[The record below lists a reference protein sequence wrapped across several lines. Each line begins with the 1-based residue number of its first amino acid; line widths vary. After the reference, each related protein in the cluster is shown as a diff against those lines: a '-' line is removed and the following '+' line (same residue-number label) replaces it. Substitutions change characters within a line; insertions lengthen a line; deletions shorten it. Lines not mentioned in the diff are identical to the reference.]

1 MDRSAGRSASF
12 HVGSENTNKVKKE
25 DRFSASSAR
34 FHRFFGGS
42 EEAVT
47 AKSGENSS
55 SQSSCKASSP
65 TLTKRLGQGLMN
77 GLRKA
82 FGVRTAFHGKEKADR
97 DNDNRGLEYDNGDVL
112 VIKEQVAS

>member
-1 MDRSAGRSASF
+1 MDRSAGRSASL

-25 DRFSASSAR
+25 DRFSASSSR
-34 FHRFFGGS
+34 FHWFFGGS

-47 AKSGENSS
+47 VKSGENSS

-82 FGVRTAFHGKEKADR
+82 FGVRTAFHWKEKADG
-97 DNDNRGLEYDNGDVL
+97 DDRGLEFDNEDVL
-112 VIKEQVAS
+112 VIKEQVA